1 MFAATAR
8 LFLRPGWP
16 EDADTLFAAI
26 NDEAIVRNLAR
37 APWPY
42 RLDDARQFLSLPAHP
57 ATIRC
62 LIFSRTT
69 ASSELIGC
77 IGIEQEDGQEA
88 ELGYWI
94 SRSHWGKGYATEA
107 GRAILDTARA
117 FRHQHIVA
125 SHFVDNP
132 ASGSVLRKLG
142 FSPTGRVVRR
152 FCRGRNRMV
161 GAVEY
166 SCALNREQDSE
177 LMRPQAA

>member
-1 MFAATAR
+1 MFAVTAR

-16 EDADTLFAAI
+16 EDAGTLFTAI

-42 RLDDARQFLSLPAHP
+42 RMDDARQFLSLPANP

-69 ASSELIGC
+69 ASPQLIGC
-77 IGIEQEDGQEA
+77 IGIDQEDGQDA

-94 SRSHWGKGYATEA
+94 VRAHWGQGYATEA
-107 GRAILDTARA
+107 GRAVLDTARA
-117 FRHQHIVA
+117 LRHRHLVA
-125 SHFVDNP
+125 SHFIDNP

-142 FSPTGRVVRR
+142 FGQTGQVSRR
-152 FCRGRNRMV
+152 FSRGRNRDV
-161 GAVEY
+161 EAVEY
-166 SCALNREQDSE
+166 SCLLDGEQE
-177 LMRPQAA
+177 CEVMRPQAA